1 MQYLRELPHTR
12 EEYER
17 GPREQ
22 AARVSPRLILDVAM
36 VGLFELWWGSVLL
49 SVVAPACL
57 LDFVLIAVPKHR
69 RWRVL
74 TTELGT
80 REP

>member
-1 MQYLRELPHTR
+1 M
-12 EEYER
+12 
-17 GPREQ
+17 
-22 AARVSPRLILDVAM
+22 AVVVACM
-36 VGLFELWWGSVLL
+36 VFAVGVGLFELWWGSVLL

-57 LDFVLIAVPKHR
+57 LDVVLIAGPKHR

-74 TTELGT
+74 TTDLGT